1 MGYIDIV
8 EAVKDGYRFFVSANN
23 VVLCEGDHTGT
34 LPVKY
39 FLKVIDRESGED
51 ILNERDYKKSGKV
64 IESTNSTSTSS
75 SGNKAMEN
83 RAKNLR
89 KKISKIKKLAVLGD
103 KLNKEQEKMVKS
115 LPVFEKELNEIN
127 KKLK

>member
-1 MGYIDIV
+1 MG
-8 EAVKDGYRFFVSANN
+8 
-23 VVLCEGDHTGT
+23 CEGNHTGT

-39 FLKVIDRESGED
+39 FLKVIDRESGKD
-51 ILNERDYKKSGKV
+51 ILKERDNEESEKV
-64 IESTNSTSTSS
+64 IENTNSTSTSS

-103 KLNKEQEKMVKS
+103 KLNGEQQKMVKS
-115 LPVFEKELNEIN
+115 LPVFEKELDEIN